1 MLTRSGAQV
10 TIVGSA
16 AEALATLQ
24 TGQQFTA
31 ALVDF
36 GLPDIDGITLAK
48 QIAKTYPTL
57 ILIGFSAHVIDE
69 TLRQRTS
76 QVFRGI
82 IQKPVPRDMLNQL
95 IVKYISGGE
104 YTLSDSGVQGEVI
117 NLQQLA
123 SDAELMGFQK
133 IREWVSIFKQHS
145 LPLLDQIDI
154 ARAESNAEQIK
165 RLAHQLKSSCASLGM
180 QNAVQSC
187 VLLEQQPMAD
197 TQLKD
202 DIQQGLRAIDQWL
215 NKIH

>member
-1 MLTRSGAQV
+1 
-10 TIVGSA
+10 
-16 AEALATLQ
+16 
-24 TGQQFTA
+24 
-31 ALVDF
+31 
-36 GLPDIDGITLAK
+36 
-48 QIAKTYPTL
+48 
-57 ILIGFSAHVIDE
+57 
-69 TLRQRTS
+69 
-76 QVFRGI
+76 
-82 IQKPVPRDMLNQL
+82 
-95 IVKYISGGE
+95 
-104 YTLSDSGVQGEVI
+104 
-117 NLQQLA
+117 
-123 SDAELMGFQK
+123 MGFQK